1 MRSDVLRQKNV
12 SALLYF
18 FCARSISV
26 KFYFHLVFQFKPQH
40 NTSNTTDYGTSD
52 LMSVE
57 SLGSIVYH
65 LANCCNPRGLKPE
78 ESCASIVSADRYKKS
93 PYGSY
98 IHDIFFI
105 DSQSNY
111 PDPDAS
117 TASR

>member
-1 MRSDVLRQKNV
+1 MRSKVLRQKNV

-18 FCARSISV
+18 FCARSISL

-40 NTSNTTDYGTSD
+40 NTSNTTNYGTSD

-57 SLGSIVYH
+57 SLGSIVILLIAVTLKDSNRNKVVRLL
-65 LANCCNPRGLKPE
+65 LALISKRSRLT
-78 ESCASIVSADRYKKS
+78 ATIFT
-93 PYGSY
+93 
-98 IHDIFFI
+98 IFFL
-105 DSQSNY
+105 DSQANY